1 MQVKD
6 LIEKVCTLSC
16 TKEDLVLDYSSIK
29 NIKLKDSECSF
40 IKYYNLNTIFEAF
53 NKCINKEWNIETLV
67 SWCSIYTGII
77 EGEFLVTSKIEF
89 KGVER
94 LIYDL
99 ITTELDIF
107 PGMYADEICY
117 LDEKPEILN
126 KLKFYDNLWQQRKD
140 LKAFT
145 IERDLDPNAISV
157 LTLLINEKTKEY
169 MTVSS
174 IEDVIFD
181 ESIHRVNIN
190 ELKQLILK
198 LETDKYKLVNYNE
211 NMYYKYIGK

>member
-1 MQVKD
+1 MQIQE
-6 LIEKVCTLSC
+6 LINKVCTLSC
-16 TKEDLVLDYSSIK
+16 TKEDLVLDYSTIK
-29 NIKLKDSECSF
+29 NLERKDSKCSF
-40 IKYYNLNTIFEAF
+40 IKYYNLNTILEAF

-67 SWCSIYTGII
+67 NWCSIYTGII
-77 EGEFLVTSKIEF
+77 EGEFLVTSKINF

-107 PGMYADEICY
+107 PGMYADETGY

-181 ESIHRVNIN
+181 ESIHRININ

-198 LETDKYKLVNYNE
+198 LEKDKYKLVNYNE

>member
-29 NIKLKDSECSF
+29 NLELKDSKCSF
-40 IKYYNLNTIFEAF
+40 IKYYNLNTILDAF
-53 NKCINKEWNIETLV
+53 NKYINKEWNIETLV
-67 SWCSIYTGII
+67 NWCSIYTGII
-77 EGEFLVTSKIEF
+77 EGDFLVNSKINF

-107 PGMYADEICY
+107 PGMYADETDY
-117 LDEKPEILN
+117 LDETLDILN
-126 KLKFYDNLWQQRKD
+126 KLKFYDSLWQQRKD

-174 IEDVIFD
+174 IEDIIFD
-181 ESIHRVNIN
+181 ESIHRININ

-198 LETDKYKLVNYNE
+198 LEKDKYKLVNYNE

>member
-1 MQVKD
+1 MQIQE
-6 LIEKVCTLSC
+6 LINKVCTLSC

-29 NIKLKDSECSF
+29 NLELKDSECSF
-40 IKYYNLNTIFEAF
+40 IKYYNLNTILEAF

-77 EGEFLVTSKIEF
+77 EGDFLVNSKINF

-107 PGMYADEICY
+107 PGMYADETGY

-126 KLKFYDNLWQQRKD
+126 KLKFYDNLWQQIKD

-145 IERDLDPNAISV
+145 IERDLDPNLISV
-157 LTLLINEKTKEY
+157 FSILINEKTKEY

-198 LETDKYKLVNYNE
+198 LEKDKYKQVHKVE
-211 NMYYKYIGK
+211 VYIEDGT

>member
-1 MQVKD
+1 MQVED
-6 LIEKVCTLSC
+6 LIEKVCTFSC

-29 NIKLKDSECSF
+29 NLERKDSKCSF
-40 IKYYNLNTIFEAF
+40 IKYHNLNTILEAF

-67 SWCSIYTGII
+67 NWCSIYTGII
-77 EGEFLVTSKIEF
+77 EGEFLVTSKIDF
-89 KGVER
+89 KGIER

-107 PGMYADEICY
+107 PGMYADETGY
-117 LDEKPEILN
+117 LDETPEILN
-126 KLKFYDNLWQQRKD
+126 KLKFYDSLWQQRKD

-174 IEDVIFD
+174 IEDIIFD
-181 ESIHRVNIN
+181 ESIHRININ

-198 LETDKYKLVNYNE
+198 LEKDKYKLVNYNE

>member
-1 MQVKD
+1 MQVED
-6 LIEKVCTLSC
+6 LIEKVCTFSC

-29 NIKLKDSECSF
+29 NLELKDSKCSF
-40 IKYYNLNTIFEAF
+40 IKYYNLNTILDAF
-53 NKCINKEWNIETLV
+53 NKYINKEWNIETLV
-67 SWCSIYTGII
+67 NWCSIYTGII
-77 EGEFLVTSKIEF
+77 EGQFLVTSKIDF
-89 KGVER
+89 KGIER

-107 PGMYADEICY
+107 PSMYADETGY
-117 LDEKPEILN
+117 LDETPDILN
-126 KLKFYDNLWQQRKD
+126 KLKFYDSLWQQRKD
-140 LKAFT
+140 LNAFT

-174 IEDVIFD
+174 IEDIIFD
-181 ESIHRVNIN
+181 ESIHRININ

-198 LETDKYKLVNYNE
+198 LEKDKYKLVNYNE

>member
-1 MQVKD
+1 MQVED
-6 LIEKVCTLSC
+6 LIEKVCTFSC

-29 NIKLKDSECSF
+29 NLERKYSKCSF
-40 IKYYNLNTIFEAF
+40 IKYYNLNTILEAF

-67 SWCSIYTGII
+67 NWCSIYTGII
-77 EGEFLVTSKIEF
+77 EGEFLVTSKIDF
-89 KGVER
+89 KGIER

-107 PGMYADEICY
+107 PGMYADETGY
-117 LDEKPEILN
+117 LDETPEILN
-126 KLKFYDNLWQQRKD
+126 KLKFYDSLWQQRKD

-174 IEDVIFD
+174 IEDIIFD
-181 ESIHRVNIN
+181 ESIHRININ

-198 LETDKYKLVNYNE
+198 LEKDKYKLVNYNE

>member
-77 EGEFLVTSKIEF
+77 EGEFLVTSKIDF
-89 KGVER
+89 KGIER

-107 PGMYADEICY
+107 PSMYADETDY
-117 LDEKPEILN
+117 LDEAPEILN
-126 KLKFYDNLWQQRKD
+126 KLKFYDCLWQQRKE

-157 LTLLINEKTKEY
+157 LTILINEKAKEY

-174 IEDVIFD
+174 IEDIIFD
-181 ESIHRVNIN
+181 ESIHRININ
-190 ELKQLILK
+190 ELKQLIHK
-198 LETDKYKLVNYNE
+198 LERIKYKQVHKEEVYL
-211 NMYYKYIGK
+211 

>member
-1 MQVKD
+1 MQIQE
-6 LIEKVCTLSC
+6 LINKVCTLSC

-67 SWCSIYTGII
+67 SWCAIYTGII

-107 PGMYADEICY
+107 PGMYADEIGY

-174 IEDVIFD
+174 IEDIIFD

-198 LETDKYKLVNYNE
+198 LEKDKYKQVHKVE
-211 NMYYKYIGK
+211 VYIEDGT

>member
-1 MQVKD
+1 MKIEE
-6 LIEKVCTLSC
+6 LINKVCTLSC

-29 NIKLKDSECSF
+29 NLELKDSKCSF
-40 IKYYNLNTIFEAF
+40 IKYYNLNTILDAF
-53 NKCINKEWNIETLV
+53 NKYINKEWNIETLV
-67 SWCSIYTGII
+67 NWCSIYTGII
-77 EGEFLVTSKIEF
+77 EGDFLVNSKINF

-107 PGMYADEICY
+107 PGMYADETDY
-117 LDEKPEILN
+117 LDETLDILN
-126 KLKFYDNLWQQRKD
+126 KLKFYDSLWQQRKD

-174 IEDVIFD
+174 IEDIIFD
-181 ESIHRVNIN
+181 ESIHRININ

-198 LETDKYKLVNYNE
+198 LEKDKYKLVNYNE

>member
-29 NIKLKDSECSF
+29 NLELKDSKCSF
-40 IKYYNLNTIFEAF
+40 IKYYNLNTILEAF

-67 SWCSIYTGII
+67 NWCSIYTGII
-77 EGEFLVTSKIEF
+77 EGQFLVTSKIDF
-89 KGVER
+89 KGIER

-107 PGMYADEICY
+107 PSMYADETDY
-117 LDEKPEILN
+117 LDEAPEILN
-126 KLKFYDNLWQQRKD
+126 KLKFYDCLWQQRKE

-157 LTLLINEKTKEY
+157 LTILINEKAKEY
-169 MTVSS
+169 VTVSS
-174 IEDVIFD
+174 IEDIIFD
-181 ESIHRVNIN
+181 ESIHRININ
-190 ELKQLILK
+190 ELKQLIHK
-198 LETDKYKLVNYNE
+198 LERIKYKQVHKEEVYL
-211 NMYYKYIGK
+211 

>member
-1 MQVKD
+1 MIVR
-6 LIEKVCTLSC
+6 LL
-16 TKEDLVLDYSSIK
+16 L
-29 NIKLKDSECSF
+29 
-40 IKYYNLNTIFEAF
+40 
-53 NKCINKEWNIETLV
+53 NKEWNIETLV

-107 PGMYADEICY
+107 PGMYADETGY
-117 LDEKPEILN
+117 LDETPDILN
-126 KLKFYDNLWQQRKD
+126 KLKFYDSLWQQRKD

-174 IEDVIFD
+174 IEDIIFD
-181 ESIHRVNIN
+181 ESIHRININ

-198 LETDKYKLVNYNE
+198 LEKDKYKLVNYNE

>member
-1 MQVKD
+1 MQIQE
-6 LIEKVCTLSC
+6 LINKVCTLSC

-29 NIKLKDSECSF
+29 NLELKDSKCSF
-40 IKYYNLNTIFEAF
+40 IKYYNLNTILEAF

-67 SWCSIYTGII
+67 NWCSIYTGII
-77 EGEFLVTSKIEF
+77 EGEFLVNSKINF

-107 PGMYADEICY
+107 PSMYADETGY
-117 LDEKPEILN
+117 LDETPEILN
-126 KLKFYDNLWQQRKD
+126 KLKFYDSLWQQRKD

-181 ESIHRVNIN
+181 ESIHRININ
-190 ELKQLILK
+190 ELKQLIHKLK
-198 LETDKYKLVNYNE
+198 KDKYKLVNYNE

>member
-1 MQVKD
+1 MQIQE
-6 LIEKVCTLSC
+6 LINKVCTLSC
-16 TKEDLVLDYSSIK
+16 TKEDLVLDYLSIK
-29 NIKLKDSECSF
+29 NLELKDSECSF
-40 IKYYNLNTIFEAF
+40 IKYYNLNTILDAF
-53 NKCINKEWNIETLV
+53 NKYINKEWNIETLV
-67 SWCSIYTGII
+67 NWCSIYTGII
-77 EGEFLVTSKIEF
+77 EGDFLVNSKINF

-107 PGMYADEICY
+107 PGMYADETDY
-117 LDEKPEILN
+117 LDETLDILN

-145 IERDLDPNAISV
+145 IERDLDPKLISV
-157 LTLLINEKTKEY
+157 FSILINEKTKEY

-181 ESIHRVNIN
+181 ESIYRININ
-190 ELKQLILK
+190 ELKQLIHK
-198 LETDKYKLVNYNE
+198 LERIKYKQVHKE
-211 NMYYKYIGK
+211 EVYI